1 MIILSSNIGHFF
13 NKIILVMLMKKKI
26 DRNCGLNNIVSI
38 NFHGF
43 MKHVSLR
50 ICKFVVYGFAKINI
64 M

>member
-13 NKIILVMLMKKKI
+13 GIILVMLMKKKI

-50 ICKFVVYGFAKINI
+50 ICKFVVYGFAKINT

>member
-1 MIILSSNIGHFF
+1 
-13 NKIILVMLMKKKI
+13 MLMKKKI

-50 ICKFVVYGFAKINI
+50 ICKFVVYGFAKINT